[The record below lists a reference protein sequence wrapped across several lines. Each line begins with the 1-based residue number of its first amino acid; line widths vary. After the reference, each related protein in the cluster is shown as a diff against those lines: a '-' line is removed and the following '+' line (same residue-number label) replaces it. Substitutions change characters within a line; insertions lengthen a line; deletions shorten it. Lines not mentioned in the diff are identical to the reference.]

1 MTLQQIADCAMDYLD
16 SMNIPASYEVNRGLD
31 ESPSVT
37 VLFHETSLQFD
48 CQWSDRQWNHFSITN
63 TIRDEVSRIN
73 RMGVNTRCFSRL

>member
-16 SMNIPASYEVNRGLD
+16 SMNIPASYEVNSGLD
-31 ESPSVT
+31 GSPSVT

-48 CQWSDRQWNHFSITN
+48 CQWGDRQWNHFSITN

-73 RMGVNTRCFSRL
+73 RAGVSTRCFSKL